1 VRLKAVLASGQMPL
15 VAGAPLGSRA
25 VALLGVLAL
34 ALLGAAAAQTGG
46 AALEGECLSE
56 LRGALPPAS
65 ASNPGS
71 ASGGDAVVAVELLAA
86 MVRLAEP
93 ALPELRRGSG
103 PIAAGEPGSEAAR
116 FLHRR
121 RMLPSGWTPEAHDS
135 AAWQAMLREFAGKY
149 RAEAPA
155 EVGVGR
161 EGMLRDAA
169 ATLESVSSQLRPLA
183 VFATGDEDE
192 VVFFA
197 VVWNWTPVPRLL
209 LMRPPPGLRLAEGR
223 TSSDRAAPVLEAMS
237 TCALRFTSFVYA
249 GEELALRMFIQQGES
264 TLRVLAS
271 EPRRDGWPLD
281 VQPDRVIDVFL
292 FEAPELDGVDVIAG
306 AVEGPSIG
314 IGTALAVIAT
324 ARMNVG
330 LDGILYHM
338 AFP

>member
-1 VRLKAVLASGQMPL
+1 VLASGQMPL

-25 VALLGVLAL
+25 LALLGVLVL
-34 ALLGAAAAQTGG
+34 ALLGIAAAQP
-46 AALEGECLSE
+46 GECLTE
-56 LRGALPPAS
+56 LRGALPPAT
-65 ASNPGS
+65 AGNPG
-71 ASGGDAVVAVELLAA
+71 AAAGGDAVVAVELLAA

-103 PIAAGEPGSEAAR
+103 PIAAGEPGGEAAR

-121 RMLPSGWTPEAHDS
+121 RMLPSGWTPETHDS
-135 AAWQAMLREFAGKY
+135 AAWHAMLREFAARY
-149 RAEAPA
+149 RADAPA

-161 EGMLRDAA
+161 EDMLRDAA
-169 ATLESVSSQLRPLA
+169 ATLESVSRQLRPLA

-223 TSSDRAAPVLEAMS
+223 NSSDRAAPVLEAMS
-237 TCALRFTSFVYA
+237 TCALRFSSFVYA

-271 EPRRDGWPLD
+271 EPPRGGWPLD
-281 VQPDRVIDVFL
+281 VAPDRVIDVFL

-306 AVEGPSIG
+306 AIEGPSIG

-324 ARMNVG
+324 ARMNIG